1 MEFIFIIGG
10 VIILL
15 MVLNLRGRVEKLE
28 EFIKNGV
35 VSKSESNLQSDKV
48 VLQQSTN
55 TDSLIGYIQQ
65 QINLGVVY
73 EEIQKVLISNGWTV
87 LDIEM
92 AYKQAIS
99 SQPNENI
106 VPVTFTEDDYSD
118 KFVKWLKEDWLLKLG
133 AFFLLIGFGWLTTY
147 AFRNGWIG
155 PMGQISIGIVAGAL
169 FIILGWWRIQKYINQ
184 GGIFMVLGSTVV
196 LLTIFAAREVYGFFT
211 PTSALIVMFL
221 STVFIGL
228 ASVKYKS
235 QSLALSGLILAGIAP
250 LLTNSLTTNYI
261 ELFSYLFVV
270 ILGTIWIVFL
280 TGGRKLTLAALIL
293 VSFYSLPHLFNFN
306 SVDKGTLLIFAYA
319 FTIVFFITNT
329 MGILKLKDKEI
340 IPDLITAM
348 GNGIFVLVWIISA
361 AQDEW
366 KSLIIALWMVIFT
379 VGAFLIFKATQ
390 RREPFYVYAGVGIAM
405 LAAATTV
412 ELKGVALTIAYIIEA
427 GMIPLITYIVLSDIK
442 LAERMSLLLVGPI
455 ILSITSIT
463 SSSWSRGVI
472 HEDFFVILLLGV
484 TMLALGLFFFNSYVQ
499 EGSVKV
505 SKPNPLLLIVGSIY
519 AYILVWLSLHAA
531 LDNNSTAIMISLVI
545 YTIIG
550 LITYFYGLS
559 NGYNTIKIYGGVLLG
574 FVVGRL
580 LLVDIRE
587 MELSEKIITFFIIGA
602 LLVSTAFYRRGKKS
616 EVSINNQ

>member
-1 MEFIFIIGG
+1 